1 MVTGYEKNPRR
12 AEELKDAMDS
22 ELADSYRAV
31 ASNPNVQILV
41 VTCDPCDKLELVEL
55 AAEAGKAVFINKPL
69 CHTPSAA
76 RQLVEVI
83 RKANIPAV
91 FDAPMIKF
99 LPAFHKL
106 MQEVRAG
113 RYGEV
118 VSYFHSFGMTI
129 AHDFPIVDQWPERFD
144 HPRKSGGGEMTNMG
158 CYAIDYALHV
168 LGTPQRVE
176 ARWQKFWE
184 PYRKAD
190 VENFGQILLDY
201 DRFWGVL
208 SVGKQM
214 VQTERGQRNALTIE
228 FENRTIVLAMDS
240 GFILVNGHPQPL
252 EEYLCAHHCDSA
264 IDQLLRCI
272 EEGQRRRATSKPQP
286 RAWKCCAP
294 PTCQSWKIGRFRY
307 PSKNRGIHSL
317 SE

>member
-1 MVTGYEKNPRR
+1 
-12 AEELKDAMDS
+12 
-22 ELADSYRAV
+22 
-31 ASNPNVQILV
+31 
-41 VTCDPCDKLELVEL
+41 
-55 AAEAGKAVFINKPL
+55 
-69 CHTPSAA
+69 
-76 RQLVEVI
+76 
-83 RKANIPAV
+83 
-91 FDAPMIKF
+91 
-99 LPAFHKL
+99 
-106 MQEVRAG
+106 
-113 RYGEV
+113 
-118 VSYFHSFGMTI
+118 
-129 AHDFPIVDQWPERFD
+129 
-144 HPRKSGGGEMTNMG
+144 MTNMG

-214 VQTERGQRNALTIE
+214 VQTEIGPRNALTIE

-272 EEGQRRRATSKPQP
+272 EEGQLPESNIESAATGVEVL
-286 RAWKCCAP
+286 CAAYL
-294 PTCQSWKIGRFRY
+294 SILE
-307 PSKNRGIHSL
+307 NRPVPIPLEESRHPL
-317 SE
+317 FE